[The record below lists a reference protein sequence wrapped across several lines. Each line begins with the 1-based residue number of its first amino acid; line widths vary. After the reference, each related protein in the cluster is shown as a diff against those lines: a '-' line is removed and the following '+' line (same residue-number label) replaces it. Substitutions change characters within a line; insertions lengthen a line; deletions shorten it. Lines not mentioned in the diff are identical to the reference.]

1 MTVLL
6 TFHLFFFLCTNFAMD
21 GDGDKAARLQGS
33 IFFVTLSMKEDH
45 HRRRSRTCDSGGL
58 DLHQ

>member
-1 MTVLL
+1 
-6 TFHLFFFLCTNFAMD
+6 MD